1 VTSDGKNAVPKSME
15 AGAMSKQIMSFEEA
29 AQTLVSHACEATLE
43 EFPTIAEQ
51 MLADVSPGQIAAIG
65 AYLPEVLRELLPK
78 RTLH

>member
-1 VTSDGKNAVPKSME
+1 
-15 AGAMSKQIMSFEEA
+15 MSLKEA
-29 AQTLVSHACEATLE
+29 AQALVSHAYDATLE
-43 EFPTIAEQ
+43 EFPAIAEQ